1 MYQYNFFQ
9 NPTIKN
15 DKENQTKCF
24 AITKNIDFMLTD
36 WVNFLALELHVE
48 EHNYYCP

>member
-24 AITKNIDFMLTD
+24 AITKNIDFM
-36 WVNFLALELHVE
+36 HVE